1 MYLRNV
7 KLKILKTNLKKRNE
21 TKKIEEFRFDQKS

>member
-7 KLKILKTNLKKRNE
+7 KLKIFKTNLKRKE